1 MLDAPDVI
9 QERPEGCSHD
19 GNGTG
24 QRHCTTLD
32 HATQARLS
40 RWLSPRMVSMLTL
53 HRNVGGKLAAVLH
66 GVSLLRY
73 VFSITHS
80 HHKIHKIIFYCCI
93 FAIAKINRTCMK
105 KCWNLWYNETGAVI
119 GLAECRTP
127 IHTPTRPTNRY
138 FPQNFLYA
146 EQCTRCTNRTRH
158 THRIHHTRRTHH
170 TRCTHRTK
178 FHHCT

>member
-1 MLDAPDVI
+1 M
-9 QERPEGCSHD
+9 
-19 GNGTG
+19 
-24 QRHCTTLD
+24 
-32 HATQARLS
+32 
-40 RWLSPRMVSMLTL
+40 TL
-53 HRNVGGKLAAVLH
+53 HRNVSCKLAAILH
-66 GVSLLRY
+66 DVPLLRY

-93 FAIAKINRTCMK
+93 FAIEKLNRTCMK

-146 EQCTRCTNRTRH
+146 EQCSNAQNFLYAEQCTDRTKPHTASQNSHNRTKPHKTH
-158 THRIHHTRRTHH
+158 TTAQNFTIA
-170 TRCTHRTK
+170 
-178 FHHCT
+178 FE